1 MSGPS
6 DRGPTS
12 HQTSSHLPGATTDD
26 AERFESGIRNVEFR
40 IHEICRSVQIHI
52 SNFQRS
58 VSSAVKASLLGR
70 PPDARRAVLR
80 PTFTTDGQAS
90 QALSGTLVVG
100 IERHTDSVLRFGVG
114 HATKLFVKLSEPF

>member
-12 HQTSSHLPGATTDD
+12 HETSSHLPGATTDD
-26 AERFESGIRNVEFR
+26 AERFESGIRNVEFG

-58 VSSAVKASLLGR
+58 VSSAVKASLLGA
-70 PPDARRAVLR
+70 PARRATRGAAADFHHGR
-80 PTFTTDGQAS
+80 PGVAS
-90 QALSGTLVVG
+90 ALW
-100 IERHTDSVLRFGVG
+100 DSCGRDR
-114 HATKLFVKLSEPF
+114 ASY